1 MHIRKIAALML
12 AAVSALI
19 VFTGCSSYTP
29 GKVKDG
35 VYRNSYFTVTTPEGF
50 ACFTGKQVENVSC
63 YIVEYA
69 NSTARGAQKSFN
81 CEYAA
86 KNAATEILVISED
99 NVGGRSMD
107 DFTSVLTSQSNTIF
121 FTAEVKENKDI
132 VIDGMTFRHLKLS
145 LGGTGVYKEY
155 FIRQQG
161 TKNVYICIEYIDN
174 IIIDNSDK
182 ALSSISASV

>member
-81 CEYAA
+81 CEYRQECRDRNTRH
-86 KNAATEILVISED
+86 KR
-99 NVGGRSMD
+99 GQCGR
-107 DFTSVLTSQSNTIF
+107 
-121 FTAEVKENKDI
+121 
-132 VIDGMTFRHLKLS
+132 
-145 LGGTGVYKEY
+145 
-155 FIRQQG
+155 
-161 TKNVYICIEYIDN
+161 
-174 IIIDNSDK
+174 
-182 ALSSISASV
+182 ALNG